1 MEHVGDN
8 VVHLS
13 VGAEMEAYDDQEA
26 AHTVIQ
32 GPIARGVQGGGEGL
46 NELHFWIAH
55 THINPLYRGTTSH
68 VEYMW
73 HMHDDDRV
81 VQRFVVLVLSLLM
94 SDTPWL
100 WLTMDSKISGRK
112 WKISSSV
119 QEDVH

>member
-46 NELHFWIAH
+46 NEPHF
-55 THINPLYRGTTSH
+55 
-68 VEYMW
+68 
-73 HMHDDDRV
+73 
-81 VQRFVVLVLSLLM
+81 
-94 SDTPWL
+94 
-100 WLTMDSKISGRK
+100 
-112 WKISSSV
+112 
-119 QEDVH
+119 